1 MTLTPEQF
9 SKIALKED
17 LKGFAKSAEVQQAR
31 NDILASNDK
40 LAKKLDD
47 IEHAF
52 VTNQAAHDR
61 YEERI
66 TRIEKHLDLK
76 PLFDY

>member
-1 MTLTPEQF
+1 MTLTSEQF
-9 SKIALKED
+9 NKIALKED
-17 LKGFAKSAEVQQAR
+17 LKDFAKSAEVQKAR

-52 VTNQAAHDR
+52 VSNQAAHDR
-61 YEERI
+61 YEKRI
-66 TRIEKHLDLK
+66 TRVEKHLELGSM
-76 PLFDY
+76 FN